1 MGTNRKV
8 SIMFC
13 ITTKLKLGNAEE
25 YVQVYSSASLVQC
38 RKKIVEMQSLGLN
51 DTYIEEK

>member
-1 MGTNRKV
+1 
-8 SIMFC
+8 MFC